1 MSLPW
6 RLLEKWSALSWE
18 GESAME
24 TIGEVECTEL
34 GG

>member
-1 MSLPW
+1 M
-6 RLLEKWSALSWE
+6 ETIGVVE
-18 GESAME
+18 CNVDESAME